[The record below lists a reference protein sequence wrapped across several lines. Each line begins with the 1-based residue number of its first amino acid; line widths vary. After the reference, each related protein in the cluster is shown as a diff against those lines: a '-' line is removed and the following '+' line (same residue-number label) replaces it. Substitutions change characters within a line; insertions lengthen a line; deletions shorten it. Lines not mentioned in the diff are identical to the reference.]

1 VVTRIGDLASRHDDD
16 GRLMRRFFEPETVAV
31 IGVSNSPDNLGRAI
45 SGNLQAFGFGG
56 IVYEVGPR
64 GGTLFGRRI
73 YRAVSDIPD
82 HVDLAVVLTPA
93 HTVPEILEECGR
105 KGIRRVVVESGG
117 FGETGE
123 EGQAL
128 GAAVKAV
135 AAEHGIRFIGPNCIG
150 LVNRHN
156 GLATAFVPLDPSLK
170 PGGTSLITQSG
181 GVGISMINM
190 LASEGGG
197 LAKMISVGNKLDV
210 DENDLLEY
218 LIDDTDTEIICM
230 YLEGIRDGRRLME
243 LARSTE
249 KPILVHKSN
258 IGEAASGIAASHTA
272 ALAADDAVV
281 DAALRQVGIARF
293 RDTETLVHYLKALA
307 LPAMRGNRVAV
318 LSRSGGHAVIAADAC
333 ELNDFDLA
341 ELPSEFLAEAQTRL
355 RANVIN
361 LTNPMD
367 LGDLFDLDVYG
378 QLAERT
384 LGMDGVDGMVFMHT
398 YMVGPEGDR
407 SQELFER
414 LHELSIRTDKPVA
427 VHADTVASEVSRLKQ
442 VLPGPVFAE
451 PADAVRA
458 LALLRDYYAHE
469 TAEPVRPEGPGEPGR
484 AREIIDRARAEHR
497 DPLIQEAMEIVS
509 GYGASVVP
517 SRLVTDEDGAVAAA
531 LEFGFPAVLKV
542 VSADISHKSD
552 FGGVQLNLRGEEG
565 VRAAWREMMD
575 AVAERAPGARI
586 DGALV
591 QPMLRGGRDLIVGAR
606 LDRNFGHVVLVGMG
620 GVFVEVLRDT
630 AMRVAPFSAQ
640 TASDMVRQLRAF
652 PILAGIRGES
662 PAAVD
667 ALVDTI
673 LAVTRLV
680 TDLPEVA
687 ELDLN
692 PVRVL
697 EAGRGCQ
704 VLDARISVAD
714 DLPKPDER

>member
-1 VVTRIGDLASRHDDD
+1 
-16 GRLMRRFFEPETVAV
+16 MRRFFKPETVAV

-45 SGNLQAFGFGG
+45 SGNLQAFGFEG

-82 HVDLAVVLTPA
+82 HVDLAIILTPA

-105 KGIRRVVVESGG
+105 KGIRRAVVETAG
-117 FGETGE
+117 FSETGE
-123 EGQAL
+123 EGRVL
-128 GAAVKAV
+128 GARVKEV

-150 LVNRHN
+150 IVNRHN

-181 GVGISMINM
+181 GVGISMINV

-218 LIDDTDTEIICM
+218 LIGDPDTEIICM

-243 LARSTE
+243 LARSTD

-333 ELNDFDLA
+333 ELNDFELADLP
-341 ELPSEFLAEAQTRL
+341 EEFLAEAQTHL

-378 QLAERT
+378 QLAEAT
-384 LGMDGVDGMVFMHT
+384 LRMDGVDGMVFMHT

-414 LHELSIRTDKPVA
+414 LHEVSVRVDKPVA

-469 TAEPVRPEGPGEPGR
+469 VTEPVRPDGAADPVR
-484 AREIIDRARAEHR
+484 AREIIATSRAEGR

-509 GYGASVVP
+509 AYGASVVP
-517 SRLVTDEDGAVAAA
+517 CRLAVDEDEAVAAA
-531 LEFGFPAVLKV
+531 AELGFPVVLKV
-542 VSADISHKSD
+542 VSADISHKTD
-552 FGGVQLNLRGEEG
+552 FGGVQLNLRNEEG
-565 VRAAWREMMD
+565 VRASWREMID
-575 AVAERAPGARI
+575 GIAERAPGARV

-591 QPMLRGGRDLIVGAR
+591 QPMVRGGRDLIVGAR
-606 LDRNFGHVVLVGMG
+606 LDGNFGHLVLVGMG
-620 GVFVEVLRDT
+620 GVFVEVFGDT
-630 AMRVAPFSAQ
+630 AMRVAPFDAG
-640 TASDMVRQLRAF
+640 TAHGMVARLRAF
-652 PILAGIRGES
+652 PVLSGIRGEP
-662 PAAVD
+662 PADVD
-667 ALVDTI
+667 ALVGTI

-680 TDLPEVA
+680 TDVPEIA

-697 EAGRGCQ
+697 DAGKGCL
-704 VLDARISVAD
+704 VLDARLSV
-714 DLPKPDER
+714 LEGG